1 MVMNVYYNIII
12 ISMFL
17 ITRKPEHPFTLM
29 DLLGYLVY
37 GLPVHIMC
45 LFFLLLWLILIFALL
60 YFLLMHRVVAL
71 YTPSIFKVLAG
82 YTGLGQHSKC
92 FHTQQRF
99 QVPKSPTVYI
109 THSE

>member
-1 MVMNVYYNIII
+1 MVMNVYYNIVI

-45 LFFLLLWLILIFALL
+45 LFFFVVVVDTDICPAIFLTHASCGSSL
-60 YFLLMHRVVAL
+60 H
-71 YTPSIFKVLAG
+71 P
-82 YTGLGQHSKC
+82 
-92 FHTQQRF
+92 FHF
-99 QVPKSPTVYI
+99 
-109 THSE
+109 